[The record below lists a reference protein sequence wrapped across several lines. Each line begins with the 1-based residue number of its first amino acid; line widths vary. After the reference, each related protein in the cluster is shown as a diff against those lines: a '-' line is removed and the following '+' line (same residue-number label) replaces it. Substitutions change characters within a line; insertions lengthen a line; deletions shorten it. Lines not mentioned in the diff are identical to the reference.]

1 MKHKRIFAVIAA
13 SMIFLLSSCIKEENG
28 LNRNYAVTYNSDYG
42 YSTTIRVFECNE
54 IGDKINDVS
63 AKYSKGETKSFTAQ
77 QNTVKLKVY
86 VKSESVFGNITGYVQ
101 RVYYLSSSPTSIVI
115 DDNTVIGNSE
125 P

>member
-1 MKHKRIFAVIAA
+1 MKYKRIFAVIAA
-13 SMIFLLSSCIKEENG
+13 SMIFLLSSCTNEENG
-28 LNRNYAVTYNSDYG
+28 LNRNYTVTYNSDYG

-54 IGDKINDVS
+54 IGDKVNDVS
-63 AKYSKGETKSFTAQ
+63 ANYSKGETKSFTAQ

-86 VKSESVFGNITGYVQ
+86 VKSESMFGNITGYVQ
-101 RVYYLSSSPTSIVI
+101 RAYYLSSSPTSIVI